1 MILSSQGYLDARFLT
16 PGSVPVSADLHA
28 ALKALNE
35 AAHKAMRQ
43 SRGTGL
49 HSDLLALR
57 LLTDALVDRA
67 QVAPREVETVIILEE
82 QE

>member
-1 MILSSQGYLDARFLT
+1 M
-16 PGSVPVSADLHA
+16 
-28 ALKALNE
+28 ALNE
-35 AAHKAMRQ
+35 AADKAMRQ